1 MNMKK
6 SNDNN
11 KNNKKKR
18 SFRHLLFINLFGG
31 KQKMMVLEEEFKDE
45 LKGEFKEDD
54 IQSPWQ
60 AVWSTF
66 RDDKVAMT
74 ALIIFLVIFAIVL
87 IGPIVYPVDL
97 SFSEVSQQNIAPGR
111 DLMKVPKELEGKI
124 QDIAIGPTFSIGVS
138 TDGKVYV
145 WGKTR
150 ISSTI
155 NIKKVPKDMG
165 KVVKVAAGYDHALA
179 LNDKGE
185 IFAWGSDRQKQTKIP
200 DEVANANN
208 IVDIVAGYQNS
219 IALTEDGYM
228 YYFGNA
234 LNNDIDQFHEY
245 QGQLKKVAVTAD
257 AVIGLTFDGEVVYLG
272 TEQNAYSRI
281 PEGMGEIE
289 DITATSATIAAV
301 NDEGKAFVWGNIS
314 ANKGEGKIPETDE
327 KIVSIRGGRYH
338 YTALTE
344 SGKVICWGNNVY
356 NQANV
361 PKKMDSKTVDRIY
374 SGFYQNYAITTEGE
388 TITWGLKGYLL
399 GSDELGRDIFV
410 RLLNGGRMTI
420 LIGAVAVII
429 STIIGIIVGGVSGYF
444 GGKVDMVLQRISEM
458 VSSLPFLPFVMIL
471 SALIGNNMTS
481 NQKIV
486 LIMIILGF
494 LSWPGLQRLV
504 RAQVL
509 SVREEE
515 YTIAAK
521 ALGVKERNIIFR
533 HILPNVISVI
543 VVSATLSFAGSM
555 LTEATLSFLGFG
567 VQAPQPTWGNML
579 YGANNSIVI
588 QNFWWRWVFASILL
602 SICVVSVNTVGDGL
616 RDAIDPKSQER

>member
-6 SNDNN
+6 NNDNN
-11 KNNKKKR
+11 KNNKKKK

-31 KQKMMVLEEEFKDE
+31 KQKMTVLEEEFE
-45 LKGEFKEDD
+45 EFKEDD

-60 AVWSTF
+60 AIWSTF
-66 RDDKVAMT
+66 KSDKVAMT
-74 ALIIFLVIFAIVL
+74 ALIIFLVIFATVL

-155 NIKKVPKDMG
+155 NIKNVPKDMG

-185 IFAWGSDRQKQTKIP
+185 VFAWGNDRQKQTKIP
-200 DEVANANN
+200 DELANINN
-208 IVDIVAGYQNS
+208 NVVDIVAGYQNS
-219 IALTEDGYM
+219 IVLTEDGHM

-257 AVIGLTFDGEVVYLG
+257 AVVGLTFDGEVVYLG

-281 PEGMGEIE
+281 PEGMGKVEN
-289 DITATSATIAAV
+289 ITATAATMAAI
-301 NDEGKAFVWGNIS
+301 NDEGKVFVWGNVS
-314 ANKGEGKIPETDE
+314 AKGEGKIPETDE
-327 KIVSIRGGRYH
+327 KIVLISGGRYH

-344 SGKVICWGNNVY
+344 SGKVISWGNNVY

-361 PKKMDSKTVDRIY
+361 PKKLDSKTVEKIY

-420 LIGAVAVII
+420 LIGAIAVII

-458 VSSLPFLPFVMIL
+458 VSSLPFLPFAMIL
-471 SALIGNNMTS
+471 SALIGNALTS
-481 NQKIV
+481 NQRIV

-521 ALGVKERNIIFR
+521 ALGVKERHIIFR

-602 SICVVSVNTVGDGL
+602 SICVVSVNTIGDGL

>member
-1 MNMKK
+1 MTVKK
-6 SNDNN
+6 NN
-11 KNNKKKR
+11 NNNNKKKR

-31 KQKMMVLEEEFKDE
+31 KQKMTVLEE
-45 LKGEFKEDD
+45 EFKEDD

-60 AVWSTF
+60 AIWSTF
-66 RDDKVAMT
+66 KDDKVAMT
-74 ALIIFLVIFAIVL
+74 ALVIFLVIFAVVL
-87 IGPIVYPVDL
+87 IGPVVYPVDL

-111 DLMKVPKELEGKI
+111 DMMKVPKELEGKI

-165 KVVKVAAGYDHALA
+165 KVIKVAAGYDHALA
-179 LNDKGE
+179 LNDQGQV
-185 IFAWGSDRQKQTKIP
+185 FAWGNDRQRQTKIP
-200 DEVANANN
+200 DELARANV
-208 IVDIVAGYQNS
+208 VDIVAGYQNS

-228 YYFGNA
+228 HYFGNA

-257 AVIGLTFDGEVVYLG
+257 AVIGLTFDGQVVYLG

-281 PEGMGEIE
+281 PEGMGKIE
-289 DITATSATIAAV
+289 DISTTAATIAAV
-301 NDEGKAFVWGNIS
+301 NDEGKVFVWGNVS
-314 ANKGEGKIPETDE
+314 AKGEGKVPEINE
-327 KIVSIRGGRYH
+327 KVVAVSGGRYH

-344 SGKVICWGNNVY
+344 SGKVVCWGNDVY
-356 NQANV
+356 GQATV
-361 PKKMDSKTVDRIY
+361 PKKLDSKTVERIY

-399 GSDELGRDIFV
+399 GSDELGRDIFT

-420 LIGAVAVII
+420 LIGAIAVII

-444 GGKVDMVLQRISEM
+444 GGRVDMILQRISEM
-458 VSSLPFLPFVMIL
+458 VSSLPFLPFAMIL
-471 SALIGNNMTS
+471 SALIGNALAS
-481 NQKIV
+481 NQRIV

-521 ALGVKERNIIFR
+521 ALGVKERNIIFK